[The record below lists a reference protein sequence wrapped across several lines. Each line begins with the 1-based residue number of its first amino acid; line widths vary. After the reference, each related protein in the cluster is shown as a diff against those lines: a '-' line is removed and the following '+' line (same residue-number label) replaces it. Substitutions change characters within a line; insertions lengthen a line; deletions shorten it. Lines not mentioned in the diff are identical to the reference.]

1 MSIRTHI
8 PNAITSLN
16 LLCGVVGV
24 VFALG
29 GRPDIAFFL
38 MLAAGLFDFC
48 DGLAAR
54 LLGAHSPIGGELD
67 SMADMVSFGVLPSVM
82 LYACMKELGCTP
94 QLCFIPLLIAVF
106 SGIRLAKFNV
116 DERQHTSFL
125 GLPTPTSAIICG
137 SLALFCHACPD
148 SRFTAICSIWFVIPL
163 LTVILCAL
171 LVSEVPMFSF
181 KTGRDGASWIRDMKR
196 TAFLCISALI
206 IIIVLVLGL
215 HWTIVPLGI
224 FSSYVIENL
233 LFAAFKIR

>member
-1 MSIRTHI
+1 MSLRAHI

-24 VFALG
+24 VFALRG
-29 GRPDIAFFL
+29 STDAAFFL

-54 LLGAHSPIGGELD
+54 LLGAYSPIGGELD

-82 LYACMKELGCTP
+82 LYACMEELGCAAP
-94 QLCFIPLLIAVF
+94 LCFIPLLLAVF

-116 DERQHTSFL
+116 DERQHASFL
-125 GLPTPTSAIICG
+125 GLPTPSSAIICG
-137 SLALFCHACPD
+137 SLAAFCHACPD
-148 SRFTAICSIWFVIPL
+148 SRLTHICSIWFVIPL

-181 KTGRDGASWIRDMKR
+181 KTDASGKAWSQGMKR

-206 IIIVLVLGL
+206 IIIVIILGL
-215 HWTIVPLGI
+215 HWTMVPLGI
-224 FSSYVIENL
+224 FASYVIENL
-233 LFAAFKIR
+233 LFAVFHIA

>member
-1 MSIRTHI
+1 MSLRAHI

-24 VFALG
+24 VFALRG
-29 GRPDIAFFL
+29 STDLAFFL

-54 LLGAHSPIGGELD
+54 LLDAHSPIGGELD

-82 LYACMKELGCTP
+82 LYTCMEELGCAAP
-94 QLCFIPLLIAVF
+94 LCFIPLLLAVF

-116 DERQHTSFL
+116 DERQHDSFL
-125 GLPTPTSAIICG
+125 GLPTPSSAIICG
-137 SLALFCHACPD
+137 SLAVFCHACPE
-148 SRFTAICSIWFVIPL
+148 SWLARICSFWFVIPL

-181 KTGRDGASWIRDMKR
+181 KTGRSGGDGIQGMKR
-196 TAFLCISALI
+196 TAFLCISVLI
-206 IIIVLVLGL
+206 VITVLVLGL
-215 HWTIVPLGI
+215 HWSIVPLGV
-224 FSSYVIENL
+224 FLSYVIENL
-233 LFAAFKIR
+233 LFALFHIA

>member
-1 MSIRTHI
+1 MSLRAHI

-29 GRPDIAFFL
+29 GRPDLAFCL

-54 LLGAHSPIGGELD
+54 LLNAHSPIGGELD
-67 SMADMVSFGVLPSVM
+67 SMADMVSFGVLPSIM
-82 LYACMKELGCTP
+82 LYACMRDLGCAP
-94 QLCFIPLLIAVF
+94 LLCFIPLLLAVF

-125 GLPTPTSAIICG
+125 GLPTPSSAIICG
-137 SLALFCHACPD
+137 SLAAFCHACPG
-148 SRFTAICSIWFVIPL
+148 SGLAGICGQWFVIPP
-163 LTVILCAL
+163 LTVVLCAL

-181 KTGRDGASWIRDMKR
+181 KTDRSGASLFQNMKR
-196 TAFLCISALI
+196 TAILCVSAII
-206 IIIVLVLGL
+206 IIIVIVLRL
-215 HWTIVPLGI
+215 HWTIVPLAI
-224 FSSYVIENL
+224 ISSYVIENL
-233 LFAAFKIR
+233 LFAVFGAK